1 MRFTPAAGLIYG
13 PDRPSEAIEA
23 LAEKYPG
30 YYQVPE
36 DRQIYDAA
44 KGGWSRLNGLEAENQ
59 TVPPSLF
66 AIEPPAPSWFNN
78 NEARS
83 RGYLDDACD
92 GFVEVQLTLQDGSKL
107 GATARICSAPP
118 AMAPDSLFVRTLVD
132 DLEQVINGPEVG
144 PEESAE
150 DIRARAQDIV
160 RRAFETVRFMNVAV
174 MNGNDFKGRSAL
186 WLDSM
191 PEEEAAGTQ
200 RAIRPVM
207 PAGTVDTL
215 AIMTLHQQ
223 VYAALRA
230 GAAPWFLRLLRS
242 PDEVADFTD
251 RGRRKMPALM
261 CGADNNYLALTWRQ
275 IDTIRKAV
283 VTPPV
288 SEPIVKPRAATA
300 TEKVLIPKNLSAQ
313 ISYEAKGNPISSR
326 PVTSVANCCPGL
338 EVDFRA
344 VWRRLF
350 RGIELREHDNLVV
363 NVDADCDAVM
373 HAKDRRRAQG
383 QQAQGPSPVAR
394 RC

>member
-1 MRFTPAAGLIYG
+1 MPLTLDLLRKHGLTDDDVSWQVTVSNRKVVRRTEDERDLIHAVKLEWFSDHLRRTLKGKCDHFVEKESFVNFGSVRFIKPNDGFPEFVCASRRPRGDLRPLST
-13 PDRPSEAIEA
+13 DRSHRSPRRKISRI
-23 LAEKYPG
+23 
-30 YYQVPE
+30 YQVPR

-44 KGGWSRLNGLEAENQ
+44 KGGWSRLNGLEVENQ

-144 PEESAE
+144 PEETAE

-186 WLDSM
+186 WLDSC
-191 PEEEAAGTQ
+191 PRRRPPVPNERSVRSCRPGT
-200 RAIRPVM
+200 A
-207 PAGTVDTL
+207 DTF

-251 RGRRKMPALM
+251 RGRRQNA
-261 CGADNNYLALTWRQ
+261 GAYVRGRQELSGAHLAADRHHPEGGLVPPSFSAHRQ
-275 IDTIRKAV
+275 
-283 VTPPV
+283 
-288 SEPIVKPRAATA
+288 TA
-300 TEKVLIPKNLSAQ
+300 
-313 ISYEAKGNPISSR
+313 R
-326 PVTSVANCCPGL
+326 P
-338 EVDFRA
+338 DR
-344 VWRRLF
+344 
-350 RGIELREHDNLVV
+350 
-363 NVDADCDAVM
+363 
-373 HAKDRRRAQG
+373 HAK
-383 QQAQGPSPVAR
+383 